1 MWLSEIKEL
10 IIYKTKRFTMDDRS
24 EQINAI
30 IELITSALSGSEK
43 NVEYFV
49 NSSLH
54 EDVAHIFARSNS
66 NMSRYVPLM
75 DCLSET
81 ARISS
86 KAATDFIQSNIH
98 LELVQDTKL
107 AFYQFKKQ

>member
-49 NSSLH
+49 NSS
-54 EDVAHIFARSNS
+54 
-66 NMSRYVPLM
+66 
-75 DCLSET
+75 
-81 ARISS
+81 
-86 KAATDFIQSNIH
+86 
-98 LELVQDTKL
+98 
-107 AFYQFKKQ
+107 